1 MQMTPQMTGQNQA
14 QLQQV
19 SNLTVRALTQVDF

>member
-19 SNLTVRALTQVDF
+19 SIVTCPRVANTRS